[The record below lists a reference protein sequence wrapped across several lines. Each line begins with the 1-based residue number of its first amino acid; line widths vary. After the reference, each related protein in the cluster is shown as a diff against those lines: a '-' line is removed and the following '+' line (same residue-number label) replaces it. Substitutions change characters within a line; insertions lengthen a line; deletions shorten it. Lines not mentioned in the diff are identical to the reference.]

1 VSEKI
6 LNGTS
11 AQLGYT
17 APFTL
22 NVVEHTGQKT
32 NYKTDTLQ
40 KQPRE
45 ENKAKYTAKQN
56 YPGSVAF
63 MTLGQETRWAYST
76 MLPSSHRASNYRK
89 PSRTPIKC
97 GTN

>member
-1 VSEKI
+1 MLWNIQDRRLITKQ
-6 LNGTS
+6 T
-11 AQLGYT
+11 
-17 APFTL
+17 
-22 NVVEHTGQKT
+22 H
-32 NYKTDTLQ
+32 YKNL

-45 ENKAKYTAKQN
+45 ENKTKYTAKQN

-63 MTLGQETRWAYST
+63 MTLGQETRWACST

-89 PSRTPIKC
+89 PSRTPMKC